1 MMMAQIQ
8 QQEDRLNFTAKKFN
22 MWIFIFT
29 SVLLFMGFMS
39 GFIVY
44 AGGRGHGLQVILPQ
58 AFKYSTLV
66 LVASSVTLI
75 GASNAVKQG
84 NIDKQRLF
92 LWLTIFLG
100 IAFLAIQIYAW
111 YILTFRDG
119 IYFSN
124 PNAARSFIY
133 VFSGVHLLHVIAGLL
148 VLLNAVVATYRNI
161 PQVRNI
167 FKMQM
172 ASIFWHF
179 LDIIWIYL
187 YVFLLLNQN

>member
-8 QQEDRLNFTAKKFN
+8 QQEDKLNLGAKKFN

-44 AGGRGHGLQVILPQ
+44 AGGRGHGLQVILPE
-58 AFKYSTLV
+58 AFKYSTFV
-66 LVASSVTLI
+66 LIISSAMLI
-75 GASNAVKQG
+75 GASNAAKNA
-84 NIDKQRLF
+84 NISKQRLF
-92 LWLTIFLG
+92 LWLTICLG

-148 VLLNAVVATYRNI
+148 VLLNAVTATYRNI

-167 FKMQM
+167 FKMEM

-179 LDIIWIYL
+179 LDIMWICL

>member
-1 MMMAQIQ
+1 MTEIK
-8 QQEDRLNFTAKKFN
+8 QEDRLNLGAKKFN

-29 SVLLFMGFMS
+29 SVLLFSGFIS

-58 AFKYSTLV
+58 AFRYSTVV
-66 LVASSVTLI
+66 LIFSSITLFMASKAAKGLQISR
-75 GASNAVKQG
+75 
-84 NIDKQRLF
+84 QRMF

-100 IAFLAIQIYAW
+100 IAFFAIQIYAW
-111 YILTFRDG
+111 YVLTFKMQ
-119 IYFSN
+119 IFFSN

-133 VFSGVHLLHVIAGLL
+133 VFSGMHLLHVIAGLL
-148 VLLNAVVATYRNI
+148 VLLNAVLATYRNI

-167 FKMQM
+167 FKMEM

-179 LDIIWIYL
+179 LDIMWICL